1 MAAKLGLT
9 FTIGANLGASVAR
22 AFASVDDKIKATQQS
37 FRNASRQSRQLA
49 QAASAGQKRN
59 ELAALARSQMLATG
73 KIDQS
78 LRRELGKINLAY
90 AEAAKK
96 AGVYGKSLEEITAR
110 QRRMAASVEQ
120 SQKRLQNLSRI
131 QNAKAAMQS
140 QGDVRSKA
148 VMGAFSGVAAGL
160 AMAAPLK
167 IGLGFEASM
176 SEVKTIS
183 GATGQAFAQL
193 SQQARELG
201 ATTVWSAKEA
211 AQGMKFLSMAGFN
224 TNQTMAAM
232 PGMLSLASAGA
243 MDLASTADIASN
255 VLSGFGMDAE
265 QMNYVAD
272 VMAKTFTR
280 SNTSISSIGESMKY
294 CAPAAKAA
302 GQSFQDVAAMI
313 GKLGDAGIQG
323 SMAGTSLNAI
333 LTRMAA
339 PPKAAATSLKIL
351 GINVADAEGKIRP
364 MPDLMRELAVKTSQM
379 TEKERLFHARNI
391 FGMQHMKSGIVLME
405 QAMSGSLQQMSK
417 SLYEEGYANKVAKE
431 QTDNF
436 LGDLKALN
444 SASEEVAICFY
455 DTVSPALRQITQGII
470 PIVQSTGEWIRE
482 NPRLTQGLLLLGGA
496 FAALKAGGLAFT
508 LLNSYR
514 KTFSAGL
521 TIMGGHARE
530 AVFGVTGAFGRLRS
544 ELARPVRVSLAGA
557 KANVGSFQ
565 TRLASLRATA
575 SRAAA
580 SLRGISPAAILA
592 GTKAAASGA
601 MAATGR
607 AGFNTLRLGVRGL
620 GMAFKTA
627 FGPMSLLITGLS
639 LGAEYIMEHWGE
651 IQPYFEALWEG
662 VKSVFNTVAGWVRP
676 VFEKI
681 MSFINPL
688 INGVKK
694 VCDIIGRGWDAIFG
708 SSEKEEEKQ
717 PEAAPEK
724 ALEPMQMSA
733 EEEAEAKK
741 YAHAPGDADEVKALE
756 KAQKGKKGKKKSKKE
771 KEFERLQE
779 MSGEIGDDYGDND
792 NDLDPD
798 DILPASYEPP
808 KRPTAKKAAPAANA
822 APETQVMQPQIQVE
836 LQINQNGI
844 PDADFATGVINAIK
858 AKQSELEAMITAI
871 VNEQARLAYG

>member
-1 MAAKLGLT
+1 MAGGLGLT
-9 FTIGANLGASVAR
+9 FTIGASVGASVAS
-22 AFASVDDKIKATQQS
+22 AFASVNDKIKATQQS
-37 FRNASRQSRQLA
+37 FRNASRQSRQLS
-49 QAASAGQKRN
+49 QAAAAGQKRN
-59 ELAALARSQMLATG
+59 ELAALAKSQMQTTG

-78 LRRELGKINLAY
+78 LRRELQKVSLAY

-96 AGVYGKSLEEITAR
+96 AGVYGHSLAEITRR
-110 QRRMAASVEQ
+110 QRQMAASVEQ
-120 SQKRLQNLSRI
+120 SQKRLQNLNRI
-131 QNAKAAMQS
+131 QAAKNAMQS
-140 QGDVRSKA
+140 EKDVRGKA
-148 VMGAFSGVAAGL
+148 VMSAFSGVAAGL

-167 IGLGFEASM
+167 IGMDFEASM
-176 SEVKTIS
+176 SEVKAIS
-183 GATGQAFAQL
+183 GATGQAFADL
-193 SQQARELG
+193 RNQARQLG

-255 VLSGFGMDAE
+255 VLSGFGMEAE

-272 VMAKTFTR
+272 VMAKTFTK

-302 GQSFQDVAAMI
+302 SQSFQDVAAMI

-339 PPKAAATSLKIL
+339 PPKAAATSLAML

-364 MPDLMRELAVKTSQM
+364 MPDLMREMAVKTSQM
-379 TEKERLFHARNI
+379 TEEQRLFHARNI
-391 FGMQHMKSGIVLME
+391 FGMQHMKSGLVLME
-405 QAMSGSLQQMSK
+405 SAMTGSLQQMSK
-417 SLYEEGYANKVAKE
+417 SLYEKGYAEKVAKE

-436 LGDLKALN
+436 MGDLKALN

-470 PIVQSTGEWIRE
+470 PAVQATGEWIKA
-482 NPRLTQGLLLLGGA
+482 NPRLTQGIMVLGGA
-496 FAALKAGGLAFT
+496 FVALKAGGLAFT
-508 LLNSYR
+508 FLNSYR
-514 KTFSAGL
+514 KSFTSGL
-521 TIMGGHARE
+521 TVMRGQARE
-530 AVFGVTGAFGRLRS
+530 AVFGVTGAFGKMRS
-544 ELARPVRVSLAGA
+544 ELMRPVSVSFSGAQAGA
-557 KANVGSFQ
+557 SNFRA
-565 TRLASLRATA
+565 RLNALAASARRVTSSLRNI
-575 SRAAA
+575 
-580 SLRGISPAAILA
+580 GPAAIAA
-592 GTKAAASGA
+592 GTKAAISGSI
-601 MAATGR
+601 AATGR
-607 AGFNTLRLGVRGL
+607 VGFNMLRLGVKGV

-627 FGPMSLLITGLS
+627 FGPMSLMIMGLS
-639 LGAEYIMEHWGE
+639 MGAEYIMEHWE
-651 IQPYFEALWEG
+651 DIQPWFQALWEG
-662 VKSVFNTVAGWVRP
+662 VKSVFNAVSEWIRP

-681 MSFINPL
+681 MSFVNPL

-708 SSEKEEEKQ
+708 SSEDERKKAEEAPK
-717 PEAAPEK
+717 PEEIV
-724 ALEPMQMSA
+724 EPMQMTA
-733 EEEAEAKK
+733 EEQAQAQK
-741 YAHAPGDADEVKALE
+741 YAHARENAEAEEAK
-756 KAQKGKKGKKKSKKE
+756 KKGAKKKSKK
-771 KEFERLQE
+771 KSKKDRKFERMQE
-779 MSGEIGDDYGDND
+779 MAEETGDDYGENL

-798 DILPASYEPP
+798 DVLPASYAPP
-808 KRPTAKKAAPAANA
+808 KRPVQRKQALAASQQT
-822 APETQVMQPQIQVE
+822 EIMQPQIQVDV
-836 LQINQNGI
+836 NVTQNGI